1 MTERYKL
8 SVTVIAGNA
17 EGEIRDCL
25 ESVKW
30 ADEIIVVDSMS
41 RDKTAEIAREY
52 TDKVFLKEW
61 GGYAAQK
68 QFSLDQAKNEWVFS
82 LDSDERVSETL
93 RDEIEGVLRN
103 GTTLDGYYVPRR
115 NFFLGQWIK
124 RCGWYPG
131 YQLRLFRKGKA
142 KLNERKIHEA
152 FLVDGPIGYLTHDI
166 IHHTHPTI
174 HETLSKVNEYSTLRA
189 QEKASRKRVTA
200 LDLVLRPLA
209 AFLQFY
215 ILKQGFRDGV
225 YGLMVSMI
233 HAITNAQTYMKIW
246 ELQNVPRT
254 A

>member
-1 MTERYKL
+1 MTEQHKL
-8 SVTVIAGNA
+8 SVTIIAGNA

-52 TDKVFLKEW
+52 THQVFLREW
-61 GGYAAQK
+61 EGYAAQK
-68 QFSLDQAKNEWVFS
+68 QFSLGQAKNEWVFS

-103 GTTLDGYYVPRR
+103 GTTLDGYYIPRR
-115 NFFLGQWIK
+115 NFFLGRWIR

-152 FLVDGPIGYLTHDI
+152 FIVEGSVGYLTGDI
-166 IHHTHPTI
+166 IHHTHTTI
-174 HETLSKVNEYSTLRA
+174 ESTLVKINEYSTLRA
-189 QEKASRKRVTA
+189 QEKVNKRRVKA
-200 LDLVLRPLA
+200 FELIFRPLA

-215 ILKQGFRDGV
+215 LLKQGFREGPH
-225 YGLMVSMI
+225 GLMVSII
-233 HAITNAQTYMKIW
+233 HAMTCAQTYMKIW
-246 ELQNVPRT
+246 EMQNVPRPS
-254 A
+254 